1 MRHILALGLMIFA
14 APALAQQHG
23 GHETHGTHGSHGATA
38 GTMPASPA
46 AKAYEAAN
54 EKMHRDMAIK
64 MTGDAD
70 VDFVQGMIPHHQ
82 GAVDMAKIVLQYG
95 ADPEIKK
102 IAQEIIAA
110 QEKEIAMFRSWLAKR
125 QK

>member
-1 MRHILALGLMIFA
+1 MRHIFALGFMLIA

-23 GHETHGTHGSHGATA
+23 GHGSHVTHGAMP
-38 GTMPASPA
+38 GTMPASPST
-46 AKAYEAAN
+46 KAYEAAN

-82 GAVDMAKIVLQYG
+82 GAIDMAKIQLEFG
-95 ADPEIKK
+95 TDPGMREL
-102 IAQEIIAA
+102 AEAIIAA
-110 QEKEIAMFRSWLAKR
+110 QESEIATLKAFLATKGM
-125 QK
+125 